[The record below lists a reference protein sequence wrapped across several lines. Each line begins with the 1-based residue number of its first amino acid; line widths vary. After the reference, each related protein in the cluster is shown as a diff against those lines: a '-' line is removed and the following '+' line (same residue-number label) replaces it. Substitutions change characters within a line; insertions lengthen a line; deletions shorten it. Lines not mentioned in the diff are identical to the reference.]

1 MKCNM
6 SLYGCATP
14 TQYKQHLVTNIYIYR
29 QPYLRLTMQ
38 GRICGSLHVLLASM
52 LFPPVWLSLS
62 SDSGYPPSISSS
74 DVSSRMPSSISPVV
88 DTLGS
93 VMPLEKPNPYPQNSV
108 FEEQLNSVHRGAQT
122 RDQDP
127 NLQTLNLNNSNP
139 SYCSLFL
146 EQNQGVVQVA
156 DNQTP
161 ELQDTSFHVH
171 SPVSLEETFSNS
183 IDFLSSLNVQ
193 IPNLTIPESQN
204 GTCDSGMM
212 VQIFPELDTL
222 LDQNL
227 EPGQLFEPGQM
238 IITKVE
244 SLSSAEEVVVFD
256 EPVRLDT
263 ISQTLDELP
272 QLQLMGQRES
282 SVLVPDHGSGM
293 DSAMRLTTE
302 SSNLVPEHVTETET
316 KEVPI
321 STECAGTAS
330 VNTQICSSLEEMKIS
345 KQGGANIPAIVD
357 LETEIA
363 NLGNVASSN
372 STHCCVGSSANPK
385 CDQTE
390 GQDTPRSPSTD
401 ATATSHQAAAKG
413 KGSNNTESLSQSAV
427 DPCHKRR
434 RIIRAGKF
442 SISRP
447 PNLST
452 RKPAAIVVTQQDA
465 EEGDDGRRTGTMLPE
480 SSSRKE
486 VVSVPSLPESSSMET
501 VMRSRRGRLLKP
513 TWKKVATPLSSDTE
527 SENLVQIVR
536 TDGESPNSKSRATSK
551 ADGQTR
557 KVKEDSRCFISA
569 CVPEVDNIQS
579 TCPKVDISS
588 NKQPF
593 SEMNGRT
600 TLAGLSLTEPSDR
613 SLNKPSEE
621 IDCAQRTVL
630 RQAELPTS
638 PTLECTPS
646 SETSAKNG
654 SAGKQKSCSRK
665 DTLSGEKKTS
675 VAEPNSSSASNALSM
690 SLDIILKEMD
700 GTCTGHHD
708 NSPSVTAAK
717 GASSKTAPQS
727 SEEKR
732 KSIRLSRKSSC
743 KVILKPAVALS
754 QVGETTNL
762 PLSMNRSPVK
772 KIPKDTKPLNS
783 SLAPLDGS
791 DSCAKVAHLTNEL
804 MTHPEENA
812 DDPQGLCVTSPN
824 PPKRGSESHKAPD
837 SQLKN
842 QTARGEAEEDCEDFV
857 DIYPDDDDFFTV
869 YSVGVDMKPG
879 GRRTL
884 PPKMPS
890 PPGYYL
896 FTYLSVCMSI

>member
-1 MKCNM
+1 
-6 SLYGCATP
+6 
-14 TQYKQHLVTNIYIYR
+14 
-29 QPYLRLTMQ
+29 
-38 GRICGSLHVLLASM
+38 
-52 LFPPVWLSLS
+52 
-62 SDSGYPPSISSS
+62 
-74 DVSSRMPSSISPVV
+74 
-88 DTLGS
+88 
-93 VMPLEKPNPYPQNSV
+93 MPLEKPNPYPQNSV
-108 FEEQLNSVHRGAQT
+108 FEEQLNSIHRGAQT

-156 DNQTP
+156 DNHTP

-183 IDFLSSLNVQ
+183 IDFLSSLNLQ

-256 EPVRLDT
+256 EPVRVDT

-282 SVLVPDHGSGM
+282 SVFVPDHDSGM
-293 DSAMRLTTE
+293 DSAIRLTTE

-316 KEVPI
+316 KEVPTD
-321 STECAGTAS
+321 TEHAGTVS
-330 VNTQICSSLEEMKIS
+330 VNTQICSSLGDMKIL
-345 KQGGANIPAIVD
+345 KEGGTDIPAIVD
-357 LETEIA
+357 LEAEIA
-363 NLGNVASSN
+363 NLGNVASSD

-390 GQDTPRSPSTD
+390 GQDTPRSPSID
-401 ATATSHQAAAKG
+401 ATARSHQAAAKG
-413 KGSNNTESLSQSAV
+413 KGSESVTQSAV

-434 RIIRAGKF
+434 RVIRAGKF

-465 EEGDDGRRTGTMLPE
+465 EEGDNGRRTGTILPE

-536 TDGESPNSKSRATSK
+536 TDGESPNPKSGATSK
-551 ADGQTR
+551 TDGQTR
-557 KVKEDSRCFISA
+557 KVKEDSRCSISA
-569 CVPEVDNIQS
+569 CAPEVDNIQS
-579 TCPKVDISS
+579 TCPEVDISS
-588 NKQPF
+588 HKQPF
-593 SEMNGRT
+593 SEMNGRA
-600 TLAGLSLTEPSDR
+600 TLAGLSLTEPSDH
-613 SLNKPSEE
+613 SVEKPSEE
-621 IDCAQRTVL
+621 TDCAQRTVL
-630 RQAELPTS
+630 QQAELPTS
-638 PTLECTPS
+638 PTLECPPS

-654 SAGKQKSCSRK
+654 SARKQKSCSKK
-665 DTLSGEKKTS
+665 DSLSGEKKTS

-700 GTCTGHHD
+700 GTGTRHHN

-754 QVGETTNL
+754 QVGGITNL

-772 KIPKDTKPLNS
+772 KIPKGTKPLNS
-783 SLAPLDGS
+783 SLAPLDSS

-812 DDPQGLCVTSPN
+812 DDPQGFCVTSPN
-824 PPKRGSESHKAPD
+824 PPKRGSESHKDPD

-857 DIYPDDDDFFTV
+857 DIYPEDDDFFTV